1 MCLLLHE
8 SGHIAMLAGESHRDV
23 KSMLR
28 IFMPTSKGKISR
40 RRYLFSFILTNLVCV
55 LLIAFSGE
63 AGSGFFVI
71 ISTIL
76 LHYLV
81 INMNCQRLRD
91 SGFTYIKTY
100 IFCTLAVYTISI
112 IIMIAEH
119 FDCSGN
125 GSMIFLIC
133 YFTTFSMLILAPTD
147 SSE

>member
-1 MCLLLHE
+1 MHE
-8 SGHIAMLAGESHRDV
+8 SGHIVMLEGESHKDV
-23 KSMLR
+23 NLMLR
-28 IFMPTSKGKISR
+28 IFIPTSNGRISR

-55 LLIAFSGE
+55 LLIAFFSE

-71 ISTIL
+71 ASTIL

-112 IIMIAEH
+112 ITMIAEH

-125 GSMIFLIC
+125 GAMIFLIC

-147 SSE
+147 SSNK